1 MKPLYHLIP
10 LVALLGAALSGCE
23 EVIKPE
29 DRYKPAPIV
38 AERMVLIE
46 EYTGMDCSN
55 CPAGHAMLRDI
66 EATYNTPDN
75 LERGVGVISV
85 GIHIPQFGFPV
96 DDGGLVT
103 PEARTLSNN
112 QTTAPAARVSRR
124 GAVIENTALWQGE
137 IAKRIIRE
145 PLIAFNPVKLEV
157 SGGNVVISGTIN
169 SLNANPIDNATLHV
183 WIVEDD
189 IVAEQLQANG
199 TYDPNYVHHGV
210 YRASANGLNG
220 EKISIIP
227 RGTHEYK
234 TLPYPLHKNWNPD
247 NLRAVVFV
255 ETEADGVLNSAQSSL
270 ITE

>member
-1 MKPLYHLIP
+1 MKLRYAFPLL
-10 LVALLGAALSGCE
+10 ALLCTALSGCE
-23 EVIKPE
+23 EVIKHE

-46 EYTGMDCSN
+46 EYTGMYCSN

-66 EATYNTPDN
+66 EATYNTTDN
-75 LERGVGVISV
+75 LDRGVGVISV

-124 GAVIENTALWQGE
+124 GAVIENTALWQSE
-137 IAKRIIRE
+137 VAKRIIRE
-145 PLIAFNPVKLEV
+145 PIITFNPVKLEV
-157 SGGNVVISGTIN
+157 KGGHVEISGSIK
-169 SLNANPIDNATLHV
+169 SLSANPIDNATFHV

-189 IVAEQLQANG
+189 IVAEQLQPDG
-199 TYDPNYVHHGV
+199 TYDANYVHHGV

-220 EKISIIP
+220 EKISLIP
-227 RGTHEYK
+227 RGTYEYK
-234 TLPYPLHKNWNPD
+234 TVPYPLHKNWNPA

-255 ETEADGVLNSAQSSL
+255 ETDADGVLNSAQSSL
-270 ITE
+270 INE